1 MHSPKNQLTSGRLCD
16 IIYKEVKMKIE
27 KIENIKKRF
36 KKEWLLIK
44 VTEFD
49 KTTSTSIKGRLI
61 AHSPNRDEIYK
72 RDISYKG
79 FTLIDYSEDKLPKG
93 YAAAF

>member
-1 MHSPKNQLTSGRLCD
+1 MTFQDNYVNIFYGVITMQAQ
-16 IIYKEVKMKIE
+16 KIE
-27 KIENIKKRF
+27 DIKKKF
-36 KKEWLLIK
+36 KNEWLLIE

-49 KTTSTSIKGRLI
+49 KTISKSIRGKLL
-61 AHSPNRDEIYK
+61 AHSVNRDEIYK
-72 RDISYKG
+72 KDISHKG